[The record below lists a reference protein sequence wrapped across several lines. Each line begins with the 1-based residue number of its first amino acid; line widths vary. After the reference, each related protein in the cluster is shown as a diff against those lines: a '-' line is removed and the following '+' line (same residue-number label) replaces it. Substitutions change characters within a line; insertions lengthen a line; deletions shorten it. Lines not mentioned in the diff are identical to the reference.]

1 MFMTTG
7 PELEPPAAVELCS
20 ARFKI
25 EVGFKVAARVAGS
38 VAYHFRMRD
47 MTPVGRSGKSQGLHR
62 KSAQYREAVKR
73 RLNACHNFMQ
83 RGIVAQGIMAM
94 LSALHPTARRGA
106 VRLVDAD
113 DEARRPSTG
122 MDCAQHHAEHA
133 AGISRGR
140 GIQGRLGEISMPIAA
155 VRPGDAKAS

>member
-25 EVGFKVAARVAGS
+25 EVGFKVAGS

-83 RGIVAQGIMAM
+83 RGIVAQGIMVM
-94 LSALHPTARRGA
+94 LSALHPTARAGGGSARG
-106 VRLVDAD
+106 
-113 DEARRPSTG
+113 
-122 MDCAQHHAEHA
+122 C
-133 AGISRGR
+133 GR
-140 GIQGRLGEISMPIAA
+140 
-155 VRPGDAKAS
+155 